1 MEVIDSI
8 LSIWH
13 VWAQGDCR
21 MDAWTKFAESIF
33 RINGLLIQA
42 GESITGP
49 IGQSS
54 ARWQVL
60 GGLGYGPKTV
70 SEIARDVAH
79 ARQSVQRVA
88 DVLAAEGLVAFS
100 DKPGDRRTQLM
111 SLTPA
116 GRQVLG
122 QIYARQVEWSAR
134 VVGQLSDDQLLSL
147 ATALQAIAE
156 IVAANGAPQEATAP
170 AATKTGR
177 PRRQ

>member
-1 MEVIDSI
+1 MIDSI
-8 LSIWH
+8 LSICH

-33 RINGLLIQA
+33 RINGLLIEA

-70 SEIARDVAH
+70 SEIARDVGH

-111 SLTPA
+111 SLSPA
-116 GRQVLG
+116 GRRVLG
-122 QIYARQVEWSAR
+122 QIYAGQVEWSTR
-134 VVGQLSDDQLLSL
+134 VVGQLKDDQLLGL
-147 ATALQAIAE
+147 AQAIQAIGD
-156 IVAANGAPQEATAP
+156 IVAANAAPQAATAP
-170 AATKTGR
+170 AAIKTGR